1 MTPELKAALLR
12 GLAHAATVAAIQ
24 FFTFWT
30 HPKIDTRTLVSISLL
45 PALTM
50 LGTRFFGEGFMDA
63 RSAKAA
69 AALAEQAEVKEGT
82 KP

>member
-1 MTPELKAALLR
+1 
-12 GLAHAATVAAIQ
+12 
-24 FFTFWT
+24 
-30 HPKIDTRTLVSISLL
+30 
-45 PALTM
+45 M

-69 AALAEQAEVKEGT
+69 ALAEQAEVTKEGT